1 MDFDSNSKP
10 IYLQIADFVCD
21 RIVGGE
27 IKPGE
32 RVPSVRDYGAS
43 IGVNP
48 NTVVRTYEKLTNDG
62 IIFNKRG
69 MGFYVSEEAVQIIMQ
84 QSREEFMTVELPK
97 VAKRMQ
103 QLNIDIETLVESLS
117 PLLQQK

>member
-21 RIVGGE
+21 RIVSGE

-48 NTVVRTYEKLTNDG
+48 NTVMRTYEKLTDDG
-62 IIFNKRG
+62 IIYSQRG
-69 MGFYVSEEAVQIIMQ
+69 MGFFVSPDALEIIKQ
-84 QSREEFMTVELPK
+84 QARTEFMEVELPK

-103 QLNIDIETLVESLS
+103 QLSIDIDTLSKAIAE
-117 PLLQQK
+117 LLK

>member
-21 RIVGGE
+21 RIVVGE

-69 MGFYVSEEAVQIIMQ
+69 MGFYVSEEAVQIINQ

>member
-21 RIVGGE
+21 RIVVGE